1 MTENSD
7 IPSAHTPLD
16 HMLRD
21 NKTIIFAALLVVSV
35 FFLSFLS
42 VLAAEPEEKAR
53 AGISNANVQ
62 TIKLLEPTTFRNSLA
77 YGGAIYS
84 TVDNALVGNRSALD
98 ALDNGFT
105 ERTGHSTNLYI
116 VRQGDTISEIAES
129 FGVTANTIRWAN
141 DLGKKNLKVGQKLVI
156 LPVTGV
162 IHTIK
167 KGDTVSSIAKKYD
180 GVVDDILAYNR
191 IDKEKLVAG
200 DDITIPGGIIKTV
213 AKPKT
218 VVTNAKTSGKVTVS
232 GGKLRTVRSPSG
244 LLEVT
249 TGITYTWQNG
259 VKTSRLRGTGG
270 PNYRNYYLRP
280 INGWG
285 KSRGLHGFNSVDFAA
300 PKGTPILASASGRVI
315 ISKKS
320 GWNGGYGKYVAI
332 EHSNGTQTLYAHQN
346 SVIVSRGQN
355 VVQGQVIGYV
365 GTTGNSSGNH
375 LHFEVRGAKNPF

>member
-200 DDITIPGGIIKTV
+200 DDITIRENVRKSNCLWRKT
-213 AKPKT
+213 
-218 VVTNAKTSGKVTVS
+218 
-232 GGKLRTVRSPSG
+232 
-244 LLEVT
+244 
-249 TGITYTWQNG
+249 
-259 VKTSRLRGTGG
+259 
-270 PNYRNYYLRP
+270 PNSTES
-280 INGWG
+280 IW
-285 KSRGLHGFNSVDFAA
+285 FA
-300 PKGTPILASASGRVI
+300 
-315 ISKKS
+315 
-320 GWNGGYGKYVAI
+320 
-332 EHSNGTQTLYAHQN
+332 
-346 SVIVSRGQN
+346 
-355 VVQGQVIGYV
+355 
-365 GTTGNSSGNH
+365 
-375 LHFEVRGAKNPF
+375 